1 MKIVKPKRLR
11 KNDVIGI
18 ISPASTP
25 TDPLKIE
32 QGIKYLEGL
41 GYRVEVGKNV
51 GKEKGY
57 LAGGDSERLEDLHS
71 MFGSKNVKAIF
82 CVRGGYGA
90 GRLLDKI
97 NYSIIQKNPK
107 IFVGFSDITA
117 LQMAFLKKAGLITFA
132 GPMLAVNFAEDID
145 EYTEEIF
152 WKTIT
157 SNKKIGKLFNPQHE
171 KFYVLKKGRGEGKII
186 GGNLAVFDSLLGT
199 EYVPAMKGAT
209 LLLEEI
215 GEQPYKIDR
224 MFNHLRLAKVFEHIS
239 GIILGRFIDCKETD
253 EDKKSQTLND
263 VIVDYLADLNIP
275 VIYNVQHGHT
285 KQIMTIPFGANCKVN
300 ASRGFIEIPESGVL

>member
-1 MKIVKPKRLR
+1 MKTIKPNKLR

-18 ISPASTP
+18 ISPASSP

-57 LAGGDSERLEDLHS
+57 LAGEDSERLEDLHS
-71 MFGSKNVKAIF
+71 MFSNKNVKAIF

-97 NYSIIQKNPK
+97 NYSLIRKNPK
-107 IFVGFSDITA
+107 IFVGFSDITT
-117 LQMAFLKKAGLITFA
+117 LQMAFLKKAGLVTFA
-132 GPMLAVNFAEDID
+132 GPMVAVNFTEEID

-157 SNKKIGKLFNPQHE
+157 SNKKIGKLFNPQNE

-186 GGNLAVFDSLLGT
+186 GGNLAAFDSLLGT
-199 EYVPAMKGAT
+199 DFVPAMKGAT

-263 VIVDYLADLNIP
+263 VILDYFEDLNIP

-285 KQIMTIPFGANCKVN
+285 KQIMTIPFGVNCKVN
-300 ASRGFIEIPESGVL
+300 ASRGFIEIPGSGVL